1 MRLDRARDVVRRAG
15 ADALLASHPSTVAW
29 LSGYA
34 AEIETGPNP
43 FAHSPLALLDDGA
56 RLLIVSEDEADAA
69 AATGWEVVTYPGFGL
84 GPVDP
89 VGGAARA
96 LAVVVDGRR
105 VAAETASLPA
115 ALADGIDAVDVTAAL
130 AGERAIKDA
139 DEIERIRAALVLCD
153 VGQRAAR
160 GAAGDGSTELDVW
173 AAVRAA
179 IEREAGGRVPVLA
192 DLVAGPRT
200 ADVGGPPGGTALRS
214 GDLVLVDLVP
224 RRDGYWGD
232 SCATFAVGEPD
243 DAARVRHRAAREA
256 LARGVDALRPGL
268 RASELDALVR
278 GDLDYPHHTG
288 HGLGTAWHEQPRIV
302 PGAETALE
310 VGMVVALEPGSYGDG
325 QGVRVEQVLLV
336 TADGCE
342 LLSGHELAL

>member
-1 MRLDRARDVVRRAG
+1 MRLDRACDVIRRAG

-29 LSGYA
+29 LTGYA

-43 FAHSPLALLDDGA
+43 FALSPLALLDDGA
-56 RLLIVSEDEADAA
+56 RVLIVSEDEAEAA

-96 LAVVVDGRR
+96 LAGVVDGRR
-105 VAAETASLPA
+105 VAAETGSLPA
-115 ALADGIDAVDVTAAL
+115 ALADGVDAVDVTAAL
-130 AGERAIKDA
+130 ADERAIKDA
-139 DEIERIRAALVLCD
+139 DEIARIRAALALCD

-160 GAAGDGSTELDVW
+160 EAAEEDATELDVW

-179 IEREAGGRVPVLA
+179 IEREAGGRVPLLA
-192 DLVAGPRT
+192 DLVAGERT
-200 ADVGGPPGGTALRS
+200 ADVGGPPSSATLRRGG
-214 GDLVLVDLVP
+214 LVLVDLVP

-243 DAARVRHRAAREA
+243 DAARARHRAAREA
-256 LARGVDALRPGL
+256 LTRGLDAVRPGL

-278 GDLDYPHHTG
+278 ADLDYPHHTG

-302 PGAETALE
+302 PDAETALE
-310 VGMVVALEPGSYGDG
+310 AGMVIALEPGSYGDG

-342 LLSGHELAL
+342 ILSGHELAL

>member
-1 MRLDRARDVVRRAG
+1 MRLDRARDVIRRAG

-29 LSGYA
+29 LTGYA

-43 FAHSPLALLDDGA
+43 FALSPLALLDDGA
-56 RLLIVSEDEADAA
+56 RVLIVSEDEAEAA

-96 LAVVVDGRR
+96 LARVVDGRR
-105 VAAETASLPA
+105 VAAETGSLPA
-115 ALADGIDAVDVTAAL
+115 ALADGFDAVDVTAAL
-130 AGERAIKDA
+130 ADERAIKDA
-139 DEIERIRAALVLCD
+139 DEIERIGAALALCD
-153 VGQRAAR
+153 VGQRTAREAAAE
-160 GAAGDGSTELDVW
+160 GATELDVW

-179 IEREAGGRVPVLA
+179 IEREAGGRVPLLA
-192 DLVAGPRT
+192 DLVAGERT
-200 ADVGGPPGGTALRS
+200 ADVGGPPSSAALRR

-243 DAARVRHRAAREA
+243 DAARARHRAAREA
-256 LARGVDALRPGL
+256 LARGLDAVRPGL

-278 GDLDYPHHTG
+278 GDLEYPHHTG

-302 PGAETALE
+302 PNAETALE
-310 VGMVVALEPGSYGDG
+310 AGMVIALEPGSYGDG
-325 QGVRVEQVLLV
+325 RGVRVEQVLLV

-342 LLSGHELAL
+342 ILSGHELGL